1 MEERKILPNG
11 EEVVSFFIIQVKR
24 TDYVKFVF
32 RSEREGMS
40 VVSVIKHDSKLPEWE
55 ELRTIRYLW

>member
-32 RSEREGMS
+32 RSEREDMS

-55 ELRTIRYLW
+55 ELRTIRHLW